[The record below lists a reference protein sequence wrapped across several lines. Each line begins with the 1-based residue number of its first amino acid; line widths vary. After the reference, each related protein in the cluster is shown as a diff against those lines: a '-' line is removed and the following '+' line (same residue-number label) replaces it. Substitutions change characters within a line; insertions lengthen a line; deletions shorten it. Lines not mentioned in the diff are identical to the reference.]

1 MKFHRLLSLILCAM
15 LLLGALPGKGHA
27 EDAITWSLEGGALSI
42 SGSGQMQF
50 SKIPWQDHLEEIQTV
65 RMDEGIV
72 SLQDGAFAGCTGLRS
87 VTLPKNLRYIGSGAF
102 EGCTSLSWIT
112 FPTGL
117 VGIGERAFA
126 GCTKLTSAFV
136 PNSVSWIADRAFEP
150 TILLNGRK
158 DSAAADYIG
167 DNGGSFRQSD
177 YHEFAKDSGSWG
189 QIGWI
194 LDSGKLTVTGT
205 GAVAGKTMAD
215 FPWESY
221 RADITTLEVGEG
233 ITKIDALA
241 FKLCR
246 KLTQVTLPASVTEI
260 AEGAFRP
267 DAVISAPS
275 GSIAESYAAAQK
287 LEFIS
292 LGETDAQA
300 AEETQ
305 ATEVTEATE
314 ETQAA
319 QATEA
324 AETAE
329 ETQATESTEATEAT
343 EGTQATETGEET
355 QPTEE
360 TAATEETVATEETEP
375 QDSTVPEP
383 HLSLGSATAQ
393 PGQTV
398 KLPVTLSN
406 NPGLCGMSFAIS
418 YDKTYLTLE
427 DYDCTGDILTPGD
440 WTVGIGEGEKA
451 LWLQSDQTDANGE
464 ILTLVFR
471 LADNAPQGAISVTLT
486 DCLAVD
492 GEGSPCT
499 LTLEAGTVTVASGI
513 LGDVNGDGRVTAAD
527 AKRLRRFL
535 SGQSVTIENGN
546 ADLNADGTV
555 NIFDLLLLQK
565 LVGKE

>member
-1 MKFHRLLSLILCAM
+1 MKFHRLLSLILCAV

-87 VTLPKNLRYIGSGAF
+87 VTLPKNLRYIGSSAF

-136 PNSVSWIADRAFEP
+136 PNSVSWIGDRAFEP

-194 LDSGKLTVTGT
+194 LDSGKLIVTGT
-205 GAVAGKTMAD
+205 GAVTGKTMAD

-241 FKLCR
+241 FHLCR

-275 GSIAESYAAAQK
+275 GSIAQSYAAAQE

-300 AEETQ
+300 AEETEETQ
-305 ATEVTEATE
+305 GTEVTEATE

-319 QATEA
+319 EATEA
-324 AETAE
+324 VEATEA
-329 ETQATESTEATEAT
+329 TQATEATEAT
-343 EGTQATETGEET
+343 EGTQATETGEQT

-360 TAATEETVATEETEP
+360 TAATEETVAPEET
-375 QDSTVPEP
+375 EP

-471 LADNAPQGAISVTLT
+471 LADNAPQGTISVTLT

-513 LGDVNGDGRVTAAD
+513 LGDVNGDGRVTSAD

>member
-1 MKFHRLLSLILCAM
+1 MKFHRLLSLILCAV

-50 SKIPWQDHLEEIQTV
+50 PKIPWQDHLEEIQTV

-275 GSIAESYAAAQK
+275 GSIAESYAAARK

-292 LGETDAQA
+292 LGETDAQ
-300 AEETQ
+300 
-305 ATEVTEATE
+305 
-314 ETQAA
+314 
-319 QATEA
+319 
-324 AETAE
+324 TAE
-329 ETQATESTEATEAT
+329 ETQATEATE
-343 EGTQATETGEET
+343 
-355 QPTEE
+355 
-360 TAATEETVATEETEP
+360 ATEETEP
-375 QDSTVPEP
+375 QDSTVLEP

>member
-1 MKFHRLLSLILCAM
+1 MKFHRLLSLILCAV

-87 VTLPKNLRYIGSGAF
+87 VTLPKNLRYIGSSAF

-275 GSIAESYAAAQK
+275 GSIAESYAAARK

-319 QATEA
+319 
-324 AETAE
+324 
-329 ETQATESTEATEAT
+329 ESTEATEAT

-355 QPTEE
+355 QP
-360 TAATEETVATEETEP
+360 TEETEP

-451 LWLQSDQTDANGE
+451 LWLQSDETDANGE

>member
-1 MKFHRLLSLILCAM
+1 MKFHRLLSLVLCAV
-15 LLLGALPGKGHA
+15 LLLGALPAKGRA

-42 SGSGQMQF
+42 SGSGEMHF
-50 SKIPWQDHLEEIQTV
+50 AKIPWQDRLDEIQSV
-65 RMDEGIV
+65 RMEEGIL

-87 VTLPKNLRYIGSGAF
+87 VTLPKNLRYIGSSAF

-112 FPTGL
+112 LPTGL

-158 DSAAADYIG
+158 DSAAADYIR

-194 LDSGKLTVTGT
+194 LDSGKLTLTGT
-205 GAVAGKTMAD
+205 GAVTGKTMAD

-221 RADITTLEVGEG
+221 RADITALEVGEG

-241 FKLCR
+241 FHLCR
-246 KLTQVTLPASVTEI
+246 KLTQVTLPSSVTEI
-260 AEGAFRP
+260 GEGAFRS
-267 DAVISAPS
+267 DAVISGYS
-275 GSIAESYAAAQK
+275 GSIAESYAQTQK
-287 LEFIS
+287 LEFLS
-292 LGETDAQA
+292 LGEAEAQA
-300 AEETQ
+300 AEVTEATEATEPTEATEATEVTQ

-314 ETQAA
+314 ETQA
-319 QATEA
+319 
-324 AETAE
+324 
-329 ETQATESTEATEAT
+329 TEATA
-343 EGTQATETGEET
+343 AD
-355 QPTEE
+355 E
-360 TAATEETVATEETEP
+360 TAVAEETEP
-375 QDSTVPEP
+375 QEASAPAPQLT
-383 HLSLGSATAQ
+383 LGSVTAQ

-398 KLPVTLSN
+398 KLPIVLSG
-406 NPGLCGMSFAIS
+406 NPGLCGMSFALS
-418 YDKTYLTLE
+418 YDKTYLVLE
-427 DYDCTGDILTPGD
+427 DYDCTGEILTPGD

-451 LWLQSDQTDANGE
+451 LWLQSDQTDADGE

-471 LADNAPQGAISVTLT
+471 LADNAPQGSITVALT

-492 GEGSPCT
+492 GEGNPCT
-499 LTLEAGTVTVASGI
+499 LTLESGTITVASGI
-513 LGDVNGDGRVTAAD
+513 LGDINGDGRVTSAD

-535 SGQSVTIENGN
+535 SGQAVTIENGN
-546 ADLNADGTV
+546 ADLNADGSV

-565 LVGKE
+565 LVSKE